1 MRARAPNVSHCVPPP
16 LPPGAAAAQ
25 PAAAASACMRT
36 EAVRP
41 ATPAREPAP
50 ARKSPSHAL
59 TERRVWFLQQRQRSS
74 SPTMPV
80 PRKNLPCTNVVR
92 DRVRSEASAARSEQA
107 TLRTSV
113 AFGPSNRV
121 LRCVSQCAVCRRDE
135 HMPCTSVC
143 DATRDEARERRRSRP
158 ARQQHLSR
166 VRKFSLSSG
175 AAERRAVRPCDEH
188 KS

>member
-1 MRARAPNVSHCVPPP
+1 MRARAPNVSHCITPP

-80 PRKNLPCTNVVR
+80 PRKILPCIHVAR
-92 DRVRSEASAARSEQA
+92 GRVHNEASVARSEQA
-107 TLRTSV
+107 TLHTTAPQARSAPV
-113 AFGPSNRV
+113 AECYGAVRSAQ
-121 LRCVSQCAVCRRDE
+121 CVVVTCIYRARLC
-135 HMPCTSVC
+135 
-143 DATRDEARERRRSRP
+143 ATRRAMKR
-158 ARQQHLSR
+158 ANGGVAGQHA
-166 VRKFSLSSG
+166 SSTCQG
-175 AAERRAVRPCDEH
+175 
-188 KS
+188 